1 MNSLDTI
8 SDNTSDSSGDEF
20 TIGLTAYPEADP
32 SSDIECSIDH
42 SSDNEERQYT
52 GLFEGP
58 EKTLEVC
65 FRPGSGGEMG
75 CRAFGREQLDI
86 ICQHA
91 RCTILSRISNQYLDA
106 YVLSESSLFVYP
118 LKIVIKTCGTTTLL
132 RCIASILK
140 FAASQ
145 GLELEWLG
153 YSRKNYNFPGDQA
166 FPHSSFDQELSFIK
180 SHSSLCERLDG
191 SGYVL
196 GPVTGDHW
204 FVYVADKCDRPSY
217 LSTDKVINIMM
228 FDMDESC
235 AKMFFKSQN
244 PTAKEMTTRSGIAAL
259 VPGAVIDDCA
269 FEPCGY
275 SMNAILFDSYTTV
288 HVTPESSCS
297 YASFETNQSLK
308 SYTSLIKNVLSV
320 FRPRRFVLTMWAD
333 EAGLN
338 ALQENPCSE
347 KVYMVPTKGNYVR
360 TAMSSTTV
368 EGDTCCYMSNWN
380 LESDARLKSK
390 FRSYEKL
397 SNLRVQSTDERNYCF

>member
-1 MNSLDTI
+1 
-8 SDNTSDSSGDEF
+8 
-20 TIGLTAYPEADP
+20 
-32 SSDIECSIDH
+32 
-42 SSDNEERQYT
+42 
-52 GLFEGP
+52 
-58 EKTLEVC
+58 VC
-65 FRPGSGGEMG
+65 FRPGTGGELG

-86 ICQHA
+86 ICQQA

-132 RCIASILK
+132 RCIPSILK
-140 FAASQ
+140 FATAV
-145 GLELEWLG
+145 GVELEWLG

-235 AKMFFKSQN
+235 AKTFYKEKYA
-244 PTAKEMTTRSGIAAL
+244 TAKEMTCHSGIAAL

-288 HVTPESSCS
+288 HITPEASCS

-338 ALQENPCSE
+338 ALQENPCCE
-347 KVYMVPTKGNYVR
+347 KSFLVPSKGQYVR
-360 TAMSSTTV
+360 TAMSSTVV

-390 FRSYEKL
+390 FRSYEKF
-397 SNLRVQSTDERNYCF
+397 STVRSQSTEEFNCLF